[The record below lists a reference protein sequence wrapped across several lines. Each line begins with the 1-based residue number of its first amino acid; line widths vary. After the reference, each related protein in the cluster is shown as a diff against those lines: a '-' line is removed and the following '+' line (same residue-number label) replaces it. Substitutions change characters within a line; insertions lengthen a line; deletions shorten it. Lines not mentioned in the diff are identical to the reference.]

1 MSAPPAV
8 RNVRVRRV
16 WALEVLDPGPL
27 TTLQDLGRPG
37 WAHLGVTASG
47 AADLPSLALA
57 NRLVGNPEN
66 TAALETTYGGL
77 RVRIG
82 AWQVDARRAD
92 ARAPGAAP
100 GGGSGSAPGVVWAAL
115 TGAPCP
121 AVLDGRPV
129 GMDAPFAVAD
139 GQVLGLGAPTAGLRT
154 YLALRGG
161 PDVPATLGSRST
173 DLLSGLGPA
182 PLAAG
187 DILPLAPPG
196 GALPGVDLAPRAALP
211 GPRSGSGSGPGD
223 FVLRVVPG
231 PRDEWF
237 DAAAVAALYGEPWTA
252 TSRSNR
258 VGVRLDGPVLGR
270 ARAGELPAEGMVRGA
285 LQVPPNGQPILFLA
299 DHPVT
304 GGYPVIGVVHAADLP
319 LAGQLPPGATVRFRR
334 SR

>member
-1 MSAPPAV
+1 MSAPAV
-8 RNVRVRRV
+8 RNVRVRRAR
-16 WALEVLDPGPL
+16 ALVILDPGPL

-57 NRLVGNPEN
+57 NRLVGNPEH

-77 RVRIG
+77 RVRI
-82 AWQVDARRAD
+82 DARGAD
-92 ARAPGAAP
+92 GAPGT
-100 GGGSGSAPGVVWAAL
+100 VWAAL

-121 AVLDGRPV
+121 AALDGRPL
-129 GMDAPFAVAD
+129 GMDVPFAVAD
-139 GQVLGLGAPTAGLRT
+139 GQVLALGAPVAGLRT
-154 YLALRGG
+154 YLAVRGG
-161 PDVPATLGSRST
+161 PEVPATLGSRST

-187 DILPLAPPG
+187 DVLPLAPPG
-196 GALPGVDLAPRAALP
+196 GAMPGVDLAPRAALP
-211 GPRSGSGSGPGD
+211 RD

-231 PRDEWF
+231 PRDDWF
-237 DAAAVAALYGEPWTA
+237 DAAAVAALYGEVWTA

-258 VGVRLDGPVLGR
+258 VGVRLAGPVLGR

-319 LAGQLPPGATVRFRR
+319 LAGQLPPGAAVRFRKPR
-334 SR
+334 